1 MPQQAGDR
9 DLVVRAV
16 AEGGGPNTATAA
28 ANACGDCPVTP
39 GSGGTGAARPHR

>member
-1 MPQQAGDR
+1 MTRRAGGC

-16 AEGGGPNTATAA
+16 AEGGDPDTTTAA

-39 GSGGTGAARPHR
+39 GSGGTGAARPHP